1 MAELSVPTI
10 ESFTVTLIVR
20 RFDPENDTEPKWE
33 DFDVEM
39 YGTDRVLD
47 ALHKIKWEQD
57 GSLTFRRSWG
67 MVTMCLIF
75 FSTLKTTPTKLI
87 T

>member
-20 RFDPENDTEPKWE
+20 RFDPENDSEPKWE

-57 GSLTFRRSWG
+57 
-67 MVTMCLIF
+67 
-75 FSTLKTTPTKLI
+75 
-87 T
+87 